1 MQLSRETIKEFKK
14 IYEEEFGE
22 TISDAEALEMGQR
35 LISLFE
41 IIYRPLPDDPD
52 LPPKREASTDY

>member
-1 MQLSRETIKEFKK
+1 MQISREALDEFKK

-22 TISDAEALEMGQR
+22 VISDAEALEMGQR

-41 IIYRPLPDDPD
+41 IIYRPLPSELDPSEHRD
-52 LPPKREASTDY
+52 PPVP